1 LAKRL
6 FVAHDGVI
14 QAKSQTSG
22 GIFMDAQSQWTG
34 LDAGRLERITE
45 HLERNY
51 IGPGKIAGC
60 QVSVA
65 RHGHLAY
72 SKSFGL
78 MDRERNKPTR
88 DDTIYRIYSMT
99 KPIVSVALMTLYEQ
113 GYFQLNDAVS
123 RYVPSWKNHRVW
135 VSGEGDA
142 MQSEAPHR
150 PVSFR
155 DVLSHTAGLTYG
167 GGLPGVG
174 IQHPIDKVYRALNIR
189 SLDGADTMVEFMD
202 KLGQVPLRYQPGTAW
217 MYSLATD
224 VCGALVE
231 IISGKPLAQYLQEVI
246 FEPLGMKDTA
256 FFVAPEKKDRFAANY
271 QRGPD
276 KKLQLIDDP
285 ETSPFTREPAFKSGG
300 GGLTGAS
307 ADYLRFCEML
317 RRGGELD
324 GHRVLGP
331 RTIALMHM
339 NHLPGGKE
347 LTQLALG
354 GFSETAYD
362 GVGFGL
368 GFASSLDEVAAGGL
382 GAGDY
387 YWGGAASTI
396 FWVDPKEDLSV
407 VFMTQLMPSG
417 TFNFR
422 GQLKSIVYSSI
433 ID

>member
-1 LAKRL
+1 
-6 FVAHDGVI
+6 
-14 QAKSQTSG
+14 
-22 GIFMDAQSQWTG
+22 MDAQSQWTG
-34 LDAGRLERITE
+34 LDASRLERIGE

-51 IGPGKIAGC
+51 IGPGKITGC
-60 QVSVA
+60 QISVA

-72 SKSFGL
+72 FKSFGL

-99 KPIVSVALMTLYEQ
+99 KPITSVALMTLYEQ
-113 GYFQLNDAVS
+113 GYFQLNDPVS

-135 VSGEGDA
+135 ISGEGAD
-142 MQSEAPHR
+142 MKTEAPHR

-174 IQHPIDKVYRALNIR
+174 IQHPIDRIYRELKIR
-189 SLDGADTMVEFMD
+189 SVGGADTMQEFMD

-231 IISGKPLAQYLQEVI
+231 IISGKPLAQYLQDTI
-246 FEPLGMKDTA
+246 FDPLGMKDTS
-256 FFVAPEKKDRFAANY
+256 FFVAPEKQERFAANY
-271 QRGPD
+271 QRNAA
-276 KKLQLIDDP
+276 KQLELCDDP
-285 ETSPFTREPAFKSGG
+285 ATSDFTRNPGFKSGG
-300 GGLTGAS
+300 GGLTGTS

-339 NHLPGGKE
+339 NHLPGGKQ
-347 LTQLALG
+347 LTDLALG

-368 GFASSLDEVAAGGL
+368 GFASTMGEVEAGGL

-422 GQLKSIVYSSI
+422 GQLKSIVYASI